1 MQGPQTSAEAADT
14 AARVALAAAHA
25 GLGPAQQAQEEAR
38 AARLRHTIVED
49 VPGGLSGGG
58 RPAGSLMPDGGLS
71 SPSGPESSE
80 NSFSRYCT
88 ILASRMMSY
97 AQERDNCA
105 ALTMLCAVSW
115 FSCTSIGHPC
125 LYSILQAR
133 LVAEHGLSM
142 GMPVWSHWRFDIIAT
157 LPSGGAAEAP
167 WKCLA

>member
-1 MQGPQTSAEAADT
+1 MQAPQTSAEAADT

-38 AARLRHTIVED
+38 TARLRHIIVED
-49 VPGGLSGGG
+49 MPGGLGGSG
-58 RPAGSLMPDGGLS
+58 RPVGGLS

-80 NSFSRYCT
+80 NSFSRYCI
-88 ILASRMMSY
+88 ILASRMMLY

-105 ALTMLCAVSW
+105 APTRLCAVSW

-125 LYSILQAR
+125 LYFILQAR

-157 LPSGGAAEAP
+157 LPSGAAEAP
-167 WKCLA
+167 WKCLT